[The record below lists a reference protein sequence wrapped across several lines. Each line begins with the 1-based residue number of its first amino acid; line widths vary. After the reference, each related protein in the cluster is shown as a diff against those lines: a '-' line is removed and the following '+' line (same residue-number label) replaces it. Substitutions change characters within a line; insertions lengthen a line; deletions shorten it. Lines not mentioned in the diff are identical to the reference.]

1 MVQLVLAV
9 HVEDELVRHVDKLRQ
24 PVQLHA
30 AREDGA
36 LDAERERVNGDVEET
51 RGGGDD
57 LAHAGR
63 SGHRLRAWWYWWCQP
78 RGPSPPSDSSPT
90 KLGSLVVARL
100 DVARRVDASA
110 SRRHRSHDVEEAQ
123 RVVSLGEGEGDAV
136 LLELEHGGD
145 LHACHLLLPHVLLPF
160 LYGMQRRDAWYE
172 QDTTEYASIQV
183 YYAVF

>member
-30 AREDGA
+30 AREDGT

-63 SGHRLRAWWYWWCQP
+63 SGHRLRAWWYWWC
-78 RGPSPPSDSSPT
+78 
-90 KLGSLVVARL
+90 
-100 DVARRVDASA
+100 
-110 SRRHRSHDVEEAQ
+110 
-123 RVVSLGEGEGDAV
+123 
-136 LLELEHGGD
+136 
-145 LHACHLLLPHVLLPF
+145 
-160 LYGMQRRDAWYE
+160 
-172 QDTTEYASIQV
+172 
-183 YYAVF
+183 